1 MDLALP
7 WELQS
12 NSPSLWGRSRSH
24 QDAESVPGREGR
36 PSLKFYVDTR
46 RGPELQTEH
55 GHT

>member
-7 WELQS
+7 WELPS